1 MQQTRKPI
9 ITIILVSVNVLIFI
23 WLSLFG
29 MTEDAAYM
37 LQHGAMYL
45 PLVVEKGEY
54 YRMFTC
60 IFLHFGFQHLMNNM
74 MMLFFLGSILEE
86 ELGWWRYGVLY
97 IISGIG
103 GNVLSA
109 LYDLRTGY
117 YVVSAG
123 ASGAIFGII
132 GALFLII
139 IKNRGRIGNLSG
151 RGMLFMVACSLY
163 HSFTSTGIDNMAH
176 IGGII
181 TGFLVAVVLYR
192 KHDRKRSTL
201 EWN

>member
-109 LYDLRTGY
+109 LYDLRTGH
-117 YVVSAG
+117 YVVLAG

-139 IKNRGRIGNLSG
+139 IRNRGRIGNLSG

-163 HSFTSTGIDNMAH
+163 HGFTSTGIDNMAH